1 MLLLILFD
9 ITARAILTIGLGGAE
24 APGPEQGGEHKLV
37 SQIPSYRVILLK
49 LMMEWKL
56 LEPRVDRAHGAQK
69 KKTASSSPQILG

>member
-9 ITARAILTIGLGGAE
+9 ITIRAILTIELGGAE

-37 SQIPSYRVILLK
+37 SQISSYRVILLK
-49 LMMEWKL
+49 LMKDWKL

-69 KKTASSSPQILG
+69 KTA